1 MINTEKRKLNKLNFC
16 IGLIAFAAALIWFKE
31 SFTSI
36 FDMAAVEEPALR
48 VSGII
53 YGICNLIAVGGLLFV
68 LIKTMVNASR
78 GKKFTQKL
86 PFWGLAIY
94 GMVLLTRTFVLL
106 QALQTW
112 ANPSMWF
119 QIVLGLF
126 ILGTS
131 LFALSFGGKAQ
142 NILGFCTSA
151 ILAGYFAF
159 TASTFVTVAVDGFF
173 EYAILSALFVFS
185 TIAYARHGFR
195 IVQDDEQN
203 KPIKE
208 AKIKKV
214 EKK

>member
-1 MINTEKRKLNKLNFC
+1 MKKSLIYKILMIIDFVA
-16 IGLIAFAAALIWFKE
+16 IAFATILAVYMGQNFFTAVTFDAWLLLEFIGSVAL
-31 SFTSI
+31 
-36 FDMAAVEEPALR
+36 
-48 VSGII
+48 
-53 YGICNLIAVGGLLFV
+53 
-68 LIKTMVNASR
+68 
-78 GKKFTQKL
+78 
-86 PFWGLAIY
+86 
-94 GMVLLTRTFVLL
+94 
-106 QALQTW
+106 
-112 ANPSMWF
+112 
-119 QIVLGLF
+119 VLGLF